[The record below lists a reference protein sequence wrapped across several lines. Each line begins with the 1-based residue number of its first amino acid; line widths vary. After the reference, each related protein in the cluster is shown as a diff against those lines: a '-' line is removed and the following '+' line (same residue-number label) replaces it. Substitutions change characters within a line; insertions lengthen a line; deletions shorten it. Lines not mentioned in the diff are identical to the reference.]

1 MADRKYGRALL
12 LALAGFATLSL
23 GDGLVKSMAGE
34 WPGTAISA
42 LRYVYGA
49 VGLGIALA
57 LTQGR
62 SGFACPR
69 PAIQFGR
76 GLAVSIASLGFFFA
90 VQLMPL
96 ADATSIQ
103 FTSPMLTAIL
113 SVVLL
118 RERAPAVVWGATA
131 VAFAG
136 VLIVLRPN
144 VTALGITA
152 LLPVIAAFG
161 LALMMIFNRMAGGL
175 GTILQMQFLIAV
187 FALPI
192 LVLAAIVGALTG
204 IPALHVPIPDWTILL
219 RCAGVA
225 VTGTVAHLLIYMAT
239 LYAPAPTTAPMV
251 YVQMLMAVTIGW
263 VVFGDMPDLAT
274 LGGAALIIAA
284 GLWLFRSRPVAKL
297 EEAGGAPD

>member
-12 LALAGFATLSL
+12 LALAGFGTLSL

-42 LRYVYGA
+42 LRYVYGV

-62 SGFACPR
+62 SGFTCPR

-118 RERAPAVVWGATA
+118 RERASAVVWGATA
-131 VAFAG
+131 IAFTG

-144 VTALGITA
+144 VTALGVTA

-192 LVLAAIVGALTG
+192 LLLAAIVGALTG

-263 VVFGDMPDLAT
+263 LVFGDIPDVAT

>member
-1 MADRKYGRALL
+1 MADRNYGRALL
-12 LALAGFATLSL
+12 LALAGFGTLSL

-42 LRYVYGA
+42 LRYIYGA
-49 VGLGIALA
+49 VGLAIALA
-57 LTQGR
+57 LVEGR
-62 SGFACPR
+62 AGFACPR
-69 PAIQFGR
+69 PSIQLGR
-76 GLAVSIASLGFFFA
+76 GLAVSVASLGFFFA

-113 SVVLL
+113 SVLLL
-118 RERAPAVVWGATA
+118 RERAPGVVWGATA
-131 VAFAG
+131 LAFAG

-144 VTALGITA
+144 VAALGITA
-152 LLPVIAAFG
+152 LLPVVAAFG
-161 LALMMIFNRMAGGL
+161 IALMMIFNRMAGGL
-175 GTILQMQFLIAV
+175 GSILQMQFLIAL

-192 LVLAAIVGALTG
+192 LVVVAIVGTLTG

-225 VTGTVAHLLIYMAT
+225 VTGTVAHLLIYMST

-251 YVQMLMAVTIGW
+251 YVQLLMALTIGW
-263 VVFGDMPDLAT
+263 LFFGDAPDVVT
-274 LGGAALIIAA
+274 MGGAALIIAA
-284 GLWLFRSRPVAKL
+284 GLWLFRARPVTKL
-297 EEAGGAPD
+297 AEAGGSPD

>member
-1 MADRKYGRALL
+1 
-12 LALAGFATLSL
+12 
-23 GDGLVKSMAGE
+23 
-34 WPGTAISA
+34 
-42 LRYVYGA
+42 
-49 VGLGIALA
+49 
-57 LTQGR
+57 
-62 SGFACPR
+62 
-69 PAIQFGR
+69 
-76 GLAVSIASLGFFFA
+76 
-90 VQLMPL
+90 MPL